1 VSRDLELVL
10 LVLTLYAA
18 GVRYAREGMVSAHEA
33 SLSGDARE
41 LVSVRALGYVNIR
54 DHNRRKTET
63 Y

>member
-1 VSRDLELVL
+1 
-10 LVLTLYAA
+10 
-18 GVRYAREGMVSAHEA
+18 MVSAHEA